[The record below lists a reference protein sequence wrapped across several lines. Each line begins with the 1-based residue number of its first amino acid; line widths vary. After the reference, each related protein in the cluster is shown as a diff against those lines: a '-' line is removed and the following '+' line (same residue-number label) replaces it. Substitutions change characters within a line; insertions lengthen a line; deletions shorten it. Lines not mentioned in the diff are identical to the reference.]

1 MKTLICYTGRS
12 RMYEQWIERGK
23 PDGPNDLPFRMP
35 KSASLGDRY
44 LIFVGG
50 HISAFVGYGRLTS
63 GWQTGRSGAWKDKS
77 RVFVAES
84 KLVQPV
90 PGTDVEAAT
99 GLPIPRRSGVVE
111 PSTAGLVWRV
121 AKGNPLSS
129 VERAVEGAS
138 TEARTKR
145 RNAALRHAAIARAN
159 GTCEACQVDFRQV
172 AGGLGIRCLVVHH
185 KRQLRDT
192 DEPVET
198 KISDLAVVCAN
209 CHMII
214 HANPQKALG
223 VSSLRSRL
231 RRTS

>member
-35 KSASLGDRY
+35 KSARRGDRY

-63 GWQTGRSGAWKDKS
+63 GWQTGRSGAWKDKG

-121 AKGNPLSS
+121 AKGEPLSS

-138 TEARTKR
+138 SRGTYQESQRGT
-145 RNAALRHAAIARAN
+145 AACSDRSGEWRVR
-159 GTCEACQVDFRQV
+159 GVP
-172 AGGLGIRCLVVHH
+172 GGLPPRRWRAWDPMPGRPP
-185 KRQLRDT
+185 Q
-192 DEPVET
+192 E
-198 KISDLAVVCAN
+198 AVAR
-209 CHMII
+209 H
-214 HANPQKALG
+214 
-223 VSSLRSRL
+223 R
-231 RRTS
+231 